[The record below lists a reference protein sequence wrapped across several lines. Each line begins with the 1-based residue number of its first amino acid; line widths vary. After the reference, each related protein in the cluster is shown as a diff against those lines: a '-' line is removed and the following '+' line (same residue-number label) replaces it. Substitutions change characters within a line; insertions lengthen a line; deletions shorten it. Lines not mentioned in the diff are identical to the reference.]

1 MFTHNRAGG
10 ISWLA
15 AVALSCAMTIPS
27 IAQDLPAPD
36 DEAALYEQAKAEGSL
51 VWYSGGALETTKAM
65 AASFEKQYP
74 GVRVDVLRLTGA
86 SQYQRFMEESSANQF
101 IADILWIGDYPSM
114 VSLVEDELVAD
125 WTIPTADQF
134 DDRYKL
140 GTRAYAFNRVD
151 SVIVYNE
158 NLVDDEEAALL
169 EADWRNI
176 LDPRFKGRF
185 AATTAKCGACYV
197 AINLFTDPAKADIYP
212 ADFFEQVGAQEPGI
226 YSDFIA
232 MVDRVVAGEND
243 FAYWSFESIAATK
256 RSQGAPVRWVYPKPT
271 PSFPSTWMAV
281 SEFAPHP
288 AAARLFLNWMG
299 SAAGAESIQLDYF
312 GTPTLNGV
320 ENIRSFASEDWYRAP
335 DELYDVDFDRWIEH
349 YETDMDRWIA
359 AISR

>member
-1 MFTHNRAGG
+1 MFINYRLGKQP
-10 ISWLA
+10 WLSA
-15 AVALSCAMTIPS
+15 AVITLALGLPAL
-27 IAQDLPAPD
+27 AQDMPAPQ
-36 DEAALYEQAKAEGSL
+36 DEAKLYELAKAEGSL

-65 AASFEKQYP
+65 AASFESQYP
-74 GVRVDVLRLTGA
+74 GVRVEVLRLTGA
-86 SQYQRFMEESSANQF
+86 SQYQRYMEETAAGQN

-114 VSLVEDELVAD
+114 KELVAD
-125 WTIPTADQF
+125 DMVAEWTIPNADQF

-140 GTRAYAFNRVD
+140 GNRAYAFNRVD

-158 NLVDDEEAALL
+158 TLVNDEEAALL
-169 EADWRNI
+169 REDWRNI

-197 AINLFTDPAKADIYP
+197 ALNLFTDPAKADVYP
-212 ADFFEQVGAQEPGI
+212 ADFLEQIGAQKPAI

-256 RSQGAPVRWVYPKPT
+256 RAQGAPVRWVYPKPT
-271 PSFPSTWMAV
+271 PSFPSTWMAI
-281 SEFAPHP
+281 SNTAPHP

-299 SAAGAESIQLDYF
+299 SEAGAKSIQLDYF

-320 ENIRSFASEDWYRAP
+320 QNIRAFASEDWYKAP
-335 DELYDVDFDRWIEH
+335 EELYNVDFDRWIER
-349 YETDMDRWIA
+349 YDADMDRWAA